1 MQASDDIPLELPPL
15 ASETRVD
22 AEAALEAIFRAQHSR
37 LFHLLARITGDRG
50 RAEELASE
58 AFCKLARRPAMFRP
72 GNNVEAW
79 LYRTA
84 TNLGLDALKMDVRRK
99 RREEAAAVEVARVLP
114 GGATPLEEILREE
127 KRLRVRAV
135 IAELKPVSARALL
148 LRHAGFSYRE
158 LALILKMNPAS
169 VGQML
174 LRAQAEFARRY
185 RELSEERK

>member
-1 MQASDDIPLELPPL
+1 MQASDDIPLELPRL
-15 ASETRVD
+15 VSERAD
-22 AEAALEAIFRAQHSR
+22 ADTALETIFRAQHPR

-50 RAEELASE
+50 QAEELASE
-58 AFCKLARRPAMFRP
+58 AFFKLARRPAMFRP
-72 GNNVEAW
+72 GNNIEAW

-84 TNLGLDALKMDVRRK
+84 MNLGLDALKMDVRRRK
-99 RREEAAAVEVARVLP
+99 REEAAAAEAARVSP
-114 GGATPLEEILREE
+114 RGDTPLEEMLRQE

-135 IAELKPVSARALL
+135 IAELKPMSARALL

-185 RELSEERK
+185 RELSEAKT

>member
-1 MQASDDIPLELPPL
+1 MQASDDIPLELPRL
-15 ASETRVD
+15 ATERRAD
-22 AEAALEAIFRAQHSR
+22 ADTALEAIFRAQHSR

-50 RAEELASE
+50 QAEELASE

-72 GNNVEAW
+72 GNNIEAW

-84 TNLGLDALKMDVRRK
+84 MNLGLDALKMDVRRRK
-99 RREEAAAVEVARVLP
+99 REEAAAAEAARVSP
-114 GGATPLEEILREE
+114 HGDTPLEKILREE
-127 KRLRVRAV
+127 KRVRVRSV
-135 IAELKPVSARALL
+135 IAELKPMSARALL

-185 RELSEERK
+185 QELSEAKK